1 MDNRLLQHLPGTRQI
16 AAAFMVQGH
25 RHLDKAMP
33 NLLQQRV
40 LLLLPMLLQ
49 QLMAFKIV
57 SGSMK
62 MGQIC
67 HICVSKTNTFHPVT
81 VLSVNQYHLF

>member
-1 MDNRLLQHLPGTRQI
+1 
-16 AAAFMVQGH
+16 
-25 RHLDKAMP
+25 MP

-40 LLLLPMLLQ
+40 LLLFPMLLQ

-62 MGQIC
+62 MG
-67 HICVSKTNTFHPVT
+67 
-81 VLSVNQYHLF
+81 